1 MGMQVIKLSD
11 AVQHLPREST
21 VFVHGVPPVFL
32 NVGDKMAASAKQVR
46 LFCRLSYVVC
56 NFSLVC

>member
-1 MGMQVIKLSD
+1 MIKLSD

-32 NVGDKMAASAKQVR
+32 SVGDKMAASAKQVR
-46 LFCRLSYVVC
+46 FVCRLSYIVC
-56 NFSLVC
+56 NFSLVW